1 MRKRISK
8 LSAFTLFELMLVMI
22 LISIIVT
29 ILGSALYNVNGFHK
43 RLKDR
48 VDTVGSFKE
57 FKYAIN
63 RDFNRMKYYE
73 ITEQK
78 LIFTNGVD
86 SVFYSFGENIVRQQS
101 VRVDSI
107 QVEGTLF
114 FNDSIT
120 SIRLLLGERTT
131 QIRLPSASSGV
142 LSYKSTSSETT
153 DVSGTKE
160 EITE

>member
-1 MRKRISK
+1 MKRISK
-8 LSAFTLFELMLVMI
+8 LPAFTLFELLLVMI

-29 ILGSALYNVNGFHK
+29 ILGSTLYNVNGFHK

-48 VDTVGSFKE
+48 VDVVGSFKA
-57 FKYAIN
+57 FKYAIH

-73 ITEQK
+73 ISDQK
-78 LIFTNGVD
+78 LIFSDGID

-107 QVEGTLF
+107 PVKGVLF

-120 SIRLLLGERTT
+120 SIHLQLGERMT
-131 QIRLPSASSGV
+131 QMRLPSASSGI
-142 LSYKSTSSETT
+142 LSYKSEALETAKT
-153 DVSGTKE
+153 SGTTE
-160 EITE
+160 GITE